1 MFDNYR
7 VIWAI
12 PRSLTLRRQVEAQR
26 IALGFFRARPS
37 RAKYKGVFWR
47 VEIAERDYSSRTYL
61 Q

>member
-1 MFDNYR
+1 MKFL
-7 VIWAI
+7 
-12 PRSLTLRRQVEAQR
+12 RSLSLRKQIEAQR

-37 RAKYKGVFWR
+37 GAKYKGVFWR